1 MNLLHSTHRTPPSR
15 LAHAI
20 ALAWAATASVASAQ
34 TLTEVVVSASRAT
47 QQTFDAPAAVQAV
60 GRETIEAAGPQ
71 VNLSESVNRIPGI
84 TALNR
89 QNYAQDLQLSIRGS
103 GSRAPF
109 GIRGS
114 RLVVD
119 GIPATM
125 PDGQGQASTVS
136 LSSAQRIEVLRGPLA
151 QMYGNSSAGVVQV
164 FTADGPATP
173 EVGASVFAGSD
184 GMRKIGLNAG
194 GQTGKLNYVL
204 DYTRFETD
212 GYRDHSAAERKQLN
226 AKLRV
231 DATEDTQVT
240 LVMNLFDQPLS
251 LDPLGLTRAQFEA
264 NPRQAVKLAYD
275 QAASKVV
282 SQNQVGVV
290 ALHKLDQTRNVT
302 VTAYHGT
309 RDLDNR
315 LSIPLSAQTSAT
327 SAGGIVNLDRSF
339 SGLGVKY
346 NQRWAVGQGRVD
358 GVAGIEYERMSERR
372 RGYINNLG
380 VQGALK
386 RDETDSVTSTG
397 VFAQA
402 TWLVNEQWS
411 LVGGLRS
418 NRVKFGVDDR
428 FITTGNP
435 NDSGSAR
442 FSAVNP
448 VLGVTRHLSDTTN
461 VYVNVGK
468 GFETPTLTE
477 IAYRTGASGPNLN
490 LRSADS
496 RHVEIGLKTRPAE
509 GHRLD
514 LAAFH
519 IGTSNEIVV
528 ASSSGGRTIYTNA
541 GKTRRSGV
549 ELAYT
554 AQLARDWRTHVALST
569 LNARFADSFAASGG
583 GRVASG
589 NRIPGT
595 VDKTAFAEL
604 VWQPASVPGL
614 QAAVEVVH
622 QGGMMVNDLNT
633 DQTRGATTF
642 NLRVGLEQKLGAW
655 RLREYLRLD
664 NATNRSYVGSVIAN
678 DGNGRFF
685 EPAPGRTWS
694 VGLMATYAFR

>member
-1 MNLLHSTHRTPPSR
+1 MKPLFSPRPSP
-15 LAHAI
+15 LAHAAALVCA
-20 ALAWAATASVASAQ
+20 ALACNATAQ
-34 TLTEVVVSASRAT
+34 TLSEVVVSASRT
-47 QQTFDAPAAVQAV
+47 EQRSFDAPASVQAV
-60 GRETIEAAGPQ
+60 GRDTLESAGPQ
-71 VNLSESVNRIPGI
+71 VNLSESMNRIPGI
-84 TALNR
+84 TVLNR

-103 GSRAPF
+103 GSRSPF

-114 RLVVD
+114 RLIVD

-164 FTADGPATP
+164 FTVDGPATP
-173 EVGASVFAGSD
+173 EVTGSFFTGSD
-184 GMRKIGLNAG
+184 GLRKIGLNAG

-212 GYRDHSAAERKQLN
+212 GYRDRSAAERRQLN
-226 AKLRV
+226 AKLRL
-231 DATEDTQVT
+231 DATEQTQFTMV
-240 LVMNLFDQPLS
+240 VNLFDQPLS

-264 NPRQAVKLAYD
+264 NPRQAVKPAYD
-275 QAASKVV
+275 YATGKVV

-290 ALHKLDQTRNVT
+290 AAHKLDATRGVT

-315 LSIPLSAQTSAT
+315 LSVPLSAQTPAT
-327 SAGGIVNLDRSF
+327 SAGGVVNLDRSF

-346 NQRWAVGQGRVD
+346 NQRWAVGQGQVD
-358 GVAGIEYERMSERR
+358 ALAGVEYERMSERR

-386 RDETDSVTSTG
+386 RDETDSVSSTG

-428 FITTGNP
+428 FITAGNP
-435 NDSGSAR
+435 DDSGSAR

-448 VLGVTRHLSDTTN
+448 VLGVTRHLNDTTN

-496 RHVEIGLKTRPAE
+496 RHLEIGLKSRPAE

-519 IGTSNEIVV
+519 IATSNEIVV
-528 ASSSGGRTIYTNA
+528 ASSSGGRTIYRNA
-541 GKTRRSGV
+541 GDTRRSGI

-554 AQLARDWRTHVALST
+554 AQWTRDWRTHVALST
-569 LNARFADSFAASGG
+569 LNAKFADSFAASGG
-583 GRVASG
+583 GTVASG

-595 VDKTAFAEL
+595 VDNAVFAEL
-604 VWQPASVPGL
+604 VWQPASVKGL

-622 QGGMMVNDLNT
+622 QGSMMVNDLNS
-633 DQTRGATTF
+633 DKTRAATTF
-642 NLRVGLEQKLGAW
+642 NLRVGLEQQLGGW

-685 EPAPGRTWS
+685 EPAPGRNWS
-694 VGLMATYAFR
+694 LGLMATYAIR

>member
-1 MNLLHSTHRTPPSR
+1 MHHATRSR
-15 LAHAI
+15 LSQAL
-20 ALAWAATASVASAQ
+20 ALAWAASTGLVSAQ
-34 TLTEVVVSASRAT
+34 TLTEVVVSASRAA
-47 QQTFDAPAAVQAV
+47 QQTFDAPAAIQAV
-60 GRETIEAAGPQ
+60 GRDTLEAAGPQ
-71 VNLSESVNRIPGI
+71 VNLSESMNRIPGI

-103 GSRAPF
+103 GSRSPF

-114 RLVVD
+114 RLIVD

-164 FTADGPATP
+164 FTVDGPATP
-173 EVGASVFAGSD
+173 EVGGSFVVGSD

-212 GYRDHSAAERKQLN
+212 GYRDHSAAERRQLN
-226 AKLRV
+226 AKLRL
-231 DATEDTQVT
+231 DATEQTQVT
-240 LVMNLFDQPLS
+240 VVMNLFDQPLS

-264 NPRQAVKLAYD
+264 NPRQAVQPAYD
-275 QAASKVV
+275 YDTSKVV
-282 SQNQVGVV
+282 SQNQLGVV
-290 ALHKLDQTRNVT
+290 AVHTIDQTRGVT
-302 VTAYHGT
+302 VTAYQGT
-309 RDLDNR
+309 RDLANK
-315 LSIPLSAQTSAT
+315 LSIPLAAQASDT
-327 SAGGIVNLDRSF
+327 SAGGVVNLDRNF
-339 SGLGVKY
+339 SGLGLKY
-346 NQRWAVGQGRVD
+346 NQSWNVGQGRID
-358 GVAGIEYERMSERR
+358 GLAGIEYERMSERR
-372 RGYINNLG
+372 EGFINNLG

-386 RDETDSVTSTG
+386 RDETDSVSSTG

-435 NDSGSAR
+435 DDSGRAR

-448 VLGVTRHLSDTTN
+448 VLGVTRHLNDTTN

-490 LRSADS
+490 LLSADS
-496 RHVEIGLKTRPAE
+496 RHVEIGLKARPAE

-514 LAAFH
+514 VAAFQ
-519 IGTSNEIVV
+519 IATRNEIVV
-528 ASSSGGRTIYTNA
+528 ASSSGGRTIYRNA
-541 GKTRRSGV
+541 GDTRRSGV
-549 ELAYT
+549 ELAYS
-554 AQLARDWRTHVALST
+554 AQWSRDWRTHVALST
-569 LNARFADSFAASGG
+569 LNAKFADSFVASGG
-583 GRVASG
+583 GTVASG

-595 VDKTAFAEL
+595 VDRAVFAEL
-604 VWQPASVPGL
+604 VWQPASVKGL
-614 QAAVEVVH
+614 EAAVEMVH
-622 QGGMMVNDLNT
+622 QGSMMVNDLNT
-633 DQTRGATTF
+633 DRTHASTTF
-642 NLRVGLEQKLGAW
+642 NLRLGLEQQLGGW

-694 VGLMATYAFR
+694 LGLMATYALR

>member
-1 MNLLHSTHRTPPSR
+1 MPTITHRLTP
-15 LAHAI
+15 LAHAA
-20 ALAWAATASVASAQ
+20 ALLLLAHAPWAGAQ
-34 TLTEVVVSASRAT
+34 TLTEVVVSANRAA

-60 GRETIEAAGPQ
+60 GREAIEAAGPQ
-71 VNLSESVNRIPGI
+71 VNLSEAVNRIPGI

-103 GSRAPF
+103 GSRSPF

-114 RLVVD
+114 RLIVD

-164 FTADGPATP
+164 FTADGPARP
-173 EVGASVFAGSD
+173 EVGASFFAGSD

-194 GQTGKLNYVL
+194 GQSGNLNYVL
-204 DYTRFETD
+204 DYTRFEPD
-212 GYRDHSAAERKQLN
+212 GYRDRSAAERRHLN

-231 DATEDTQVT
+231 DATEQTQVT

-251 LDPLGLTRAQFEA
+251 QDPLGLTRAQTEA
-264 NPRQAVKLAYD
+264 NPRQAARPAYD
-275 QAASKVV
+275 YDTGKVV

-290 ALHKLDQTRNVT
+290 AAHKIDATRGVT

-309 RDLDNR
+309 RDLDNK
-315 LSIPLSAQTSAT
+315 LSVPLSAQTPAT
-327 SAGGIVNLDRSF
+327 SAGGIVRLDRDF
-339 SGLGVKY
+339 SGLGLRY
-346 NQRWAVGQGRVD
+346 NQRWAVGQGQVE
-358 GVAGIEYERMSERR
+358 GLAGIEYERMSERR

-402 TWLVNEQWS
+402 TWLVNEHWS

-418 NRVKFGVDDR
+418 NRVSFGVDDR
-428 FITTGNP
+428 FITAGNP
-435 NDSGSAR
+435 DDSGRAR

-448 VLGVTRHLSDTTN
+448 VLGVTRHLSDSTN

-496 RHVEIGLKTRPAE
+496 RHLELGLKTRLAD

-514 LAAFH
+514 VAAFH
-519 IGTSNEIVV
+519 IDTQNEIVV
-528 ASSSGGRTIYTNA
+528 AASSGGRTVYTNA
-541 GKTRRSGV
+541 GKTRRSGI

-554 AQLARDWRTHVALST
+554 AQLSRDWRAYGALST
-569 LNARFADSFAASGG
+569 LNARFADSFPASGG
-583 GRVASG
+583 GTVSAG

-595 VDKTAFAEL
+595 VDRTAFAEL
-604 VWQPASVPGL
+604 AWQPSAWPGL
-614 QAAVEVVH
+614 QAAVELVH
-622 QGGMMVNDLNT
+622 QGSMMVNDRNT
-633 DQTRGATTF
+633 DRTGGATTL
-642 NLRVGLEQKLGAW
+642 NLRVGLEQKLGGW

-685 EPAPGRTWS
+685 EPAPGRNWS
-694 VGLMATYAFR
+694 VGLTANYAFR